1 MKDEFDE
8 LVEELNLDEVED
20 FEAKP
25 AKYEVYLYNYD
36 ADQNI
41 LDESALAASYA
52 DPDSAIKRAKELID
66 DAEALGRLAAKEAVY
81 VSVEVETIVE
91 REGAAEN
98 VGTLFADGVKIR

>member
-36 ADQNI
+36 ADRNI
-41 LDESALAASYA
+41 LDESTLVASYA
-52 DPDSAIKRAKELID
+52 DPELAIQKARELALD
-66 DAEALGRLAAKEAVY
+66 QDALRRLAAEDAAY
-81 VSVEVETIVE
+81 VSVEVETTVE

-98 VGTLFADGVKIR
+98 AGTLFADGVKIR